1 MNHLPHVEDTLR
13 SLYDEV
19 NNEGDGYS
27 RVNARNNKSKPLV
40 RYDKSY
46 IKGLKTFKALKHK
59 MEKS

>member
-1 MNHLPHVEDTLR
+1 MK
-13 SLYDEV
+13 V
-19 NNEGDGYS
+19 NGYS